1 MLDKNFDQITP
12 EDVTN
17 LCRDGVY
24 ENQLLEF
31 KRDLPAER
39 NRPDPWLTGG
49 DFTAYARDHLL
60 REVIAFANA
69 QGGTVIVG
77 MDQIRD
83 DPPRA
88 AAVCPL
94 PRRNRG
100 PPRPQPWNSLQRQT
114 PRWREMDS
122 NPRSPVAGRGQAA
135 RNQIFRRTTRAE
147 HKSGG
152 IADRR
157 PGSPDQRLL
166 FAAFRGRTAE
176 LREDEALQHRL
187 LAIGKL

>member
-1 MLDKNFDQITP
+1 
-12 EDVTN
+12 V
-17 LCRDGVY
+17 
-24 ENQLLEF
+24 
-31 KRDLPAER
+31 
-39 NRPDPWLTGG
+39 
-49 DFTAYARDHLL
+49 
-60 REVIAFANA
+60 
-69 QGGTVIVG
+69 
-77 MDQIRD
+77 
-83 DPPRA
+83 
-88 AAVCPL
+88 
-94 PRRNRG
+94 
-100 PPRPQPWNSLQRQT
+100 
-114 PRWREMDS
+114 DS

-147 HKSGG
+147 HTSGG